1 MMNANGRTGLILRCD
16 GTGTV
21 TDILHESANLV
32 GLALLGRPISSLVES
47 RSFSKALDF
56 LAELRRRGNAYNW
69 EINLGF
75 GQEIVPFRFSGAMDG
90 DGLIIAVVPSDEGV
104 NTLIEEMARI
114 NSNHVTVLRRL
125 FKEQA
130 GSNHGGDDI
139 YNSMSR
145 LNNELLNAQ
154 RDLAKANATLKA
166 ANEDKNRLIG
176 ILAHDLRSPLGV
188 VSGFAEIL
196 EMVLGERISDKEMSY
211 LDSIRTATGYMLAL
225 VDDTLSLS
233 SIESGQLK
241 LERSNVDLRGMVARI
256 VGLLSLS
263 SDSKG
268 IALEIDVPTDQIDIA
283 IDPVRIEQL
292 LHNLIGNAIKFCR
305 AGDTIRVSIAK
316 TETEVRM
323 AIADSG
329 TGISPKAMKSLFEPF
344 SRSGSTG
351 TAGENSTGLGLH
363 ICQRIVEA
371 HGGSISVS
379 SELGQGT
386 TFTVSLPLRA

>member
-1 MMNANGRTGLILRCD
+1 MMNTNNRTGMILRCD
-16 GTGTV
+16 GSGAV
-21 TDILHESANLV
+21 VEILHESIDLV
-32 GLALLGRPISSLVES
+32 GLARLGSPISSLVEP

-56 LAELRRRGNAYNW
+56 LANLRLRGNAYNW
-69 EINLGF
+69 EINLALD
-75 GQEIVPFRFSGAMDG
+75 QRIEAFRISGAIDG
-90 DGLIIAVVPSDEGV
+90 DGLIIAVVPCDEGV
-104 NTLIEEMARI
+104 NSLIEEMARI

-130 GSNHGGDDI
+130 GSSLGGDDI

-145 LNNELLNAQ
+145 LNNELLNTQ
-154 RDLAKANATLKA
+154 RDLAKANATLKTT
-166 ANEDKNRLIG
+166 NEDKNRLIG

-188 VSGFAEIL
+188 ISGFAEVL
-196 EMVLGERISDKEMSY
+196 QMVLGERLSEKEMSY
-211 LDSIRTATGYMLAL
+211 LDNIRTAAGFMLAL

-241 LERSNVDLRGMVARI
+241 LERSSVDLSRLVAKI

-263 SDSKG
+263 AARKG
-268 IALEIDVPTDQIDIA
+268 IALDFDVPAIPQEIA

-305 AGDTIRVSIAK
+305 DGDTISVALAK
-316 TETEVRM
+316 MENEVKM
-323 AIADSG
+323 TIADSG
-329 TGISPKAMKSLFEPF
+329 TGMSAKTMQSLFEPF
-344 SRSGSTG
+344 SRAGNTG

-371 HGGSISVS
+371 HDGKISAS
-379 SELGQGT
+379 SELGRGT
-386 TFTVSLPLRA
+386 TFTVTLPLRA

>member
-1 MMNANGRTGLILRCD
+1 
-16 GTGTV
+16 
-21 TDILHESANLV
+21 
-32 GLALLGRPISSLVES
+32 LARLGRPISSLVEPS
-47 RSFSKALDF
+47 SFSKALDF
-56 LAELRRRGNAYNW
+56 LADLRHRGSAYNW
-69 EINLGF
+69 EINLASGH
-75 GQEIVPFRFSGAMDG
+75 GIKPFRFSGAMDG

-114 NSNHVTVLRRL
+114 NSSHVTVLRRL
-125 FKEQA
+125 FKDQS

-145 LNNELLNAQ
+145 LNNELLNTQ
-154 RDLAKANATLKA
+154 RDLAKVNATLKA

-188 VSGFAEIL
+188 VSGFAEVL
-196 EMVLGERISDKEMSY
+196 QMVLGERLSEKEMSY

-241 LERSNVDLRGMVARI
+241 LERSPVDLSGMVAKI

-263 SDSKG
+263 AGRKG
-268 IALEIDVPTDQIDIA
+268 IALDYDVPADPLEIA

-305 AGDTIRVSIAK
+305 AGDTIRASIAK
-316 TETEVRM
+316 TEDVVRM

-329 TGISPKAMKSLFEPF
+329 TGMSAKTMQSLFEPF
-344 SRSGSTG
+344 SRAGNTG

-371 HGGSISVS
+371 HGGTIAVS
-379 SELGQGT
+379 SELSQGT